1 MGHCSHGKETGEEV
15 ESPFRRLWRQQFP
28 LPIMALFLT
37 SAGGGTGQ
45 GGHFFEKDLNIA
57 VAVDLIEVW
66 RGSHQL
72 PAALAPCSDRR
83 FSSTIFTPGAPSG
96 RHL

>member
-1 MGHCSHGKETGEEV
+1 MDHCSHGKETGEEV
-15 ESPFRRLWRQQFP
+15 ESPL
-28 LPIMALFLT
+28 ALMLSV
-37 SAGGGTGQ
+37 SARVV
-45 GGHFFEKDLNIA
+45 FFEKDLNIA

-66 RGSHQL
+66 RGSYQL

-83 FSSTIFTPGAPSG
+83 FSSNIFTPGDPSG